1 MVNTDPW
8 SDPDRQNEAT
18 FRAMAT
24 RLEERGRHPRFA
36 AMVKR
41 YVETLPRH
49 RPLTVLDLGCGTG
62 VVARHLAEWLNEGS
76 TIHAGDVSKGLL
88 HEAAQLAPGLA
99 IRWDHLE
106 GGILPYEDA
115 TFDAVAMHT
124 LLSHVAEPGET
135 LLEVA
140 RILKPGGRLI
150 VFDADHAGTTYG
162 LPDFAEMRRID
173 HLLTSAIA
181 CHPDICRQLPRL
193 LKSASLVVEDHVADV
208 ISECG
213 RGDFWLSSVRGF
225 ARMIPELGILPDDE
239 AASWVRQLL
248 QSHEEGTFFAAG
260 AYYTFFARK
269 GESLAAVG

>member
-1 MVNTDPW
+1 MVNPDPW
-8 SDPDRQNEAT
+8 SNPDGQNEAT

-36 AMVKR
+36 AMIKR
-41 YVETLPRH
+41 YVETLPRQ

-62 VVARHLAEWLNEGS
+62 VVARHLAEWLDDGS
-76 TIHAGDVSKGLL
+76 KIHAADVSAGFLR
-88 HEAAQLAPGLA
+88 EAAKLAPGVA
-99 IRWDHLE
+99 IQWDHLT
-106 GGILPYEDA
+106 GGKLSYEEA
-115 TFDAVAMHT
+115 SFDAVAIHT
-124 LLSHVAEPGET
+124 LLSHVEEPGET
-135 LLEVA
+135 LRGVA

-193 LKSASLVVEDHVADV
+193 LKSVGLVVEDHAAEV

-225 ARMIPELGILPDDE
+225 ARMIPELGILPEDE
-239 AASWVRQLL
+239 AAAWVGQLL

-260 AYYTFFARK
+260 TYYTFFARK
-269 GESLAAVG
+269 EESVAAVG